1 MVSSSLVCGGVGVW
15 ELDESN
21 GWNMARVSKGRADLN
36 TEQHGEEKLLAKV
49 PMCVPCTSKGGVNI
63 TQCKPPAI
71 KPDNLSL
78 LPKTHIRLSIH
89 HVLCG
94 CMHTE

>member
-36 TEQHGEEKLLAKV
+36 TEQHGEEKLSVYHAHPREGL
-49 PMCVPCTSKGGVNI
+49 T
-63 TQCKPPAI
+63 
-71 KPDNLSL
+71 
-78 LPKTHIRLSIH
+78 
-89 HVLCG
+89 
-94 CMHTE
+94 